1 MWDFTGALAIAGF
14 CYCEPLPLVGEHD
27 NIDGF
32 LLLLL
37 AFVFGAWAICALG
50 LGFEVVVLLFDCA
63 GVAGVVGGVGG
74 EDVIFDVG
82 EFACEGFV
90 DVAGLA
96 EGFNLREEFRGL
108 EVLQGR
114 YEE

>member
-1 MWDFTGALAIAGF
+1 MRAFKGGNVGF
-14 CYCEPLPLVGEHD
+14 YRGVGYCR
-27 NIDGF
+27 
-32 LLLLL
+32 LLLL
-37 AFVFGAWAICALG
+37 GAWAICALG

-74 EDVIFDVG
+74 EDVLFDVG